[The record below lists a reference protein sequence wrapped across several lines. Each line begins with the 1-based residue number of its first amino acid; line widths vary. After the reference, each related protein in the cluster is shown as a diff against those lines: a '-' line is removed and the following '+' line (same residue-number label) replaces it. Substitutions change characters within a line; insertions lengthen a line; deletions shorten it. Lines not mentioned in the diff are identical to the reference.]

1 MTHTRLWLSATII
14 ACIILAGFALSV
26 PRARDGTLLLK
37 VPEVPETVPAVTV
50 HDVLRKGTHTITGS
64 LEAPNVCTTVQAEAS
79 LVKGE
84 YIMIHISMPE
94 DSGVC
99 LQEKSVVNFTTTLAT
114 PDTLPIRATING
126 IAATTTKK

>member
-26 PRARDGTLLLK
+26 PRARDGALP
-37 VPEVPETVPAVTV
+37 PEVPAVPEAVPAVTV

-64 LEAPNVCTTVQAEAS
+64 LEAPNACTTILAEAS

-84 YIMIHISMPE
+84 FIMIRISMPQ

-99 LQEKSVVNFTTTLAT
+99 LQEKSVINFTTTLAA
-114 PDTLPIRATING
+114 PDILPIRSTVNG
-126 IAATTTKK
+126 IAATTTEK